1 MHSAPAYL
9 LKLLERGRLRFGI
22 LPKLKKELQ
31 MAAKSD
37 EWRKGASK
45 REETTKKGEISIRL

>member
-45 REETTKKGEISIRL
+45 REEGLEE